1 MRGWT
6 FCRPGPKIKK
16 RVSPAYTRRRVASG
30 GTSQMAQRS
39 SMTSKPTVCLMQP
52 QIWKEVSRKGVQ
64 RRTVS
69 VCQWQ
74 PDGCGSFSA
83 PPCTLASARSKP
95 ASWYSKGL
103 PGSSWGLRGAA
114 STASLTGLLKF
125 LITTTVRLLP
135 RVTHSF
141 NSHTTK
147 GTSAHRVDVTV
158 CAEMLGVSCHTQP
171 RMTPWRQH
179 TRRCQASCSSFSRHE
194 STVFQVQQT

>member
-1 MRGWT
+1 
-6 FCRPGPKIKK
+6 
-16 RVSPAYTRRRVASG
+16 VSPAYTRRGVASG

-39 SMTSKPTVCLMQP
+39 SMTSKPTVCLMQRR
-52 QIWKEVSRKGVQ
+52 IWREVSRNGVQ
-64 RRTVS
+64 HRTVNRY
-69 VCQWQ
+69 QWQ
-74 PDGCGSFSA
+74 PDRCGFFSA
-83 PPCTLASARSKP
+83 PPCNLESARSKP

-125 LITTTVRLLP
+125 LTTTTVRLLP
-135 RVTHSF
+135 RVTRSF
-141 NSHTTK
+141 NPHTSK
-147 GTSAHRVDVTV
+147 GTSTHRVDVTV
-158 CAEMLGVSCHTQP
+158 CAEIRGVSCHKQP